1 MAVEI
6 QEPNDLPPNAIT
18 DDNAD
23 HFEILVYEQ
32 SQDVAG
38 IKRLGIAGWKTYL
51 GFNTHK
57 VNNVAN
63 YLGIPNE
70 FPWDSPQDETWEDPD
85 LHRYTITHQ
94 VQALADKLGVSTEPQ
109 TPFPTILPRV
119 VTLENQVQ
127 TPTTGLIDK
136 MSSAEGRL
144 DAIEAEI
151 GSGTPAPSSL
161 SGRIQELE
169 DKVGQEASGGQPAT
183 RLMKVEEDV
192 EASGTGLMDRM
203 VATETNVT
211 ALQTAVNDPDTGLAK
226 LNDIVQDPTDG
237 LVKRVSDIES
247 NVFKFCG
254 NITDVDNPDDTTSV
268 TIDGIPTAITDLNNG
283 EVYNI
288 NPSGGAQSIKMT
300 INGRPAVT
308 YSKGQNVVW
317 VEKDPVAYSYFDE
330 LAANIDVEEVNKIA
344 ARYGSQQIASNE
356 SYDVANLLTQD
367 GVYQLTVCP
376 KTGAIRIPSII
387 IITWTGGSPAIGSN
401 TDIIKITPD
410 NFSTYW
416 EFNSISGILSV
427 KSSAGNKTI
436 TFTKIGEV

>member
-1 MAVEI
+1 MSVEI

-94 VQALADKLGVSTEPQ
+94 VQALADKIGISTEPQ

-136 MSSAEGRL
+136 MSSAESRL
-144 DAIEAEI
+144 DAIETEI

-203 VATETNVT
+203 TATETNVT

-226 LNDIVQDPTDG
+226 LNDIVQNPDTG
-237 LVKRVSDIES
+237 LVKKVNDLES
-247 NVFKFCG
+247 KVYFYKG
-254 NITDVDNPDDTTSV
+254 NITDVTNSGDTTTAITVDGTTIQV
-268 TIDGIPTAITDLNNG
+268 TIDNLENG
-283 EVYNI
+283 WVYNI
-288 NPSGGAQSIKMT
+288 NPSAPGVDSLI
-300 INGRPAVT
+300 INGEK
-308 YSKGQNVVW
+308 YNKGENVAIINDGSTI
-317 VEKDPVAYSYFDE
+317 KFDK
-330 LAANIDVEEVNKIA
+330 LGANIDVAEVEEIKEKVDAMSMVEIIDSSWTSTNIPDGIYQCSSIC
-344 ARYGSQQIASNE
+344 RSGGQSFINSFII
-356 SYDVANLLTQD
+356 SFANGVINTTTQK
-367 GVYQLTVCP
+367 V
-376 KTGAIRIPSII
+376 
-387 IITWTGGSPAIGSN
+387 
-401 TDIIKITPD
+401 DISG
-410 NFSTYW
+410 NFDTYW
-416 EFNSISGILSV
+416 EIDVSGYL
-427 KSSAGNKTI
+427 KPKALTSSATRKLSI
-436 TFTKIGEV
+436 HKIGEI

>member
-1 MAVEI
+1 MSVEI

-38 IKRLGIAGWKTYL
+38 IKRLGIAGWKDYL
-51 GFNTHK
+51 GFNKHK

-63 YLGIPNE
+63 YLGIPPE
-70 FPWDSPQDETWEDPD
+70 FPWDSPQDETWEDAE

-94 VQALADKLGVSTEPQ
+94 VQALADKIGISTEPQ

-119 VTLENQVQ
+119 VDLENQVQ

-136 MSSAEGRL
+136 MSSAESRL
-144 DAIEAEI
+144 DAIETEI

-169 DKVGQEASGGQPAT
+169 NKVGQEASGGQLAT
-183 RLMKVEEDV
+183 GLMKVEEDV

-203 VATETNVT
+203 TATETNVT
-211 ALQTAVNDPDTGLAK
+211 ALQTTVNDPQTGLSK
-226 LNDIVQDPTDG
+226 LNEIVQDPSTG

-254 NITDVDNPDDTTSV
+254 NITGVNDPDNTTSV
-268 TIDGIPTAITDLNNG
+268 IIDDTSTPIENLNNG

-300 INGRPAVT
+300 IYGHPAVT

-317 VEKDPVAYSYFDE
+317 VEKDPATDSYFDE

-344 ARYGSQQIASNE
+344 ARYGSQQITANE
-356 SYDVANLLTQD
+356 SYDVANLLIQD

-376 KTGAIRIPSII
+376 KTGAIRVPSII
-387 IITWTGGSPAIGSN
+387 IITWSGGSAAISSD
-401 TDIIKITPD
+401 TDIIKITPN

-416 EFNSISGILSV
+416 EFDSISGILSV

-436 TFTKIGEV
+436 TFTKIGEI